1 MVANNTH
8 GGRGLVRP
16 SLHDQL
22 VERLREMIVET
33 ELAPGAR
40 IDEKELCEEFGISRT
55 PLREAL
61 KVMASEGLVELLA
74 NRSPR
79 VTPLTPESVGDLF
92 EMISW
97 LDRQAG
103 EIAAEKVTD
112 ADLRALRRIHRKML
126 GLHERGDRV
135 EYYRMNRE
143 FHAAIIGIVGN
154 TVLSATYATL
164 TAQAQRARFI
174 AIHAQAHWDRG
185 VREHERMIELLE
197 ARDGPALG
205 DLLAT
210 HAHET
215 GMRVQAILAERDTE
229 GMDGPATA

>member
-1 MVANNTH
+1 MVANTTH

-33 ELAPGAR
+33 DLAPGER
-40 IDEKELCEEFGISRT
+40 VDEKSLCEDFGISRT

-61 KVMASEGLVELLA
+61 KVMASEGLIELQP

-97 LDRQAG
+97 LDRQTG
-103 EIAAEKVTD
+103 KIAARKVED
-112 ADLRALRRIHRKML
+112 ADLRTLRRIHRKMV

-143 FHAAIIGIVGN
+143 FHTAIVGIVGN
-154 TVLSATYATL
+154 AVLSVTYATL

-205 DLLAT
+205 DLLAA
-210 HAHET
+210 HALET
-215 GMRVQAILAERDTE
+215 GMRVRAILAERDPE
-229 GMDGPATA
+229 DAEGPATA